1 MNILDELFKFH
12 DELSC
17 EAVFSAEDTDR
28 QTAFTK
34 AESIREALERIKDS
48 FEQKEQD
55 KYTDAVREH
64 YKSFGKGLF
73 YNRRLTFKE

>member
-1 MNILDELFKFH
+1 MKILDELFKFH
-12 DELSC
+12 DELSL
-17 EAVFSAEDTDR
+17 EAVFNDNDIQR

-34 AESIREALERIKDS
+34 AESIREALERIKDA
-48 FEQKEQD
+48 FERKEQD
-55 KYTDAVREH
+55 QYTEAVREH